1 MAEVN
6 PTTSKL
12 TLNANRLSNPIKEF
26 ARSEKKKQTTIYCLQ
41 QTQQIQ
47 RPKQVENKEQKKLYH
62 GKSSEKKPGAA
73 LKQTKSVTKIK
84 RDIP

>member
-26 ARSEKKKQTTIYCLQ
+26 ARSEKKKEPTIYCLQ
-41 QTQQIQ
+41 ETQ
-47 RPKQVENKEQKKLYH
+47 
-62 GKSSEKKPGAA
+62 
-73 LKQTKSVTKIK
+73 
-84 RDIP
+84 